1 MNEKILLAARKA
13 DIKTKK
19 QFDDI
24 EHTERICTE
33 RVLRAFADNRVG
45 EAHLLGT
52 TGYGY
57 GDLGRE
63 TLDRIYAQVY
73 GTEDA
78 FVRIQMVSGT
88 HAIATALFGV
98 LRPGD
103 QVLSITGKPYDTIL
117 PTIYK
122 KGGGSLADFGVKFD
136 WLDFEG
142 ELNID
147 KIISA
152 AAGKKMIYIQRSR
165 GYSLRRSLTPGD
177 IDRMVEAIHSKFP
190 DLIVF
195 VDNCYGEF
203 VCASEPKADLIAGSL
218 IKNAGGGL
226 CPCGGYLA
234 GKKELID
241 ICADRLFAQNI
252 GREVGPTL
260 FQNRNMFMGLFMA
273 PHATA
278 EALKTSVFAA
288 ALFDELGFVTEP
300 TYDAERADI
309 VQLIKL
315 ESPELLIKFCRGLQ
329 SGSPIDSYV
338 SPEPWAMPGYDSKV
352 IMAAGGFISGSSVEI
367 SADAPLRPPYAVWLQ
382 GGLTFASGRYAVLRA
397 ARAIVSQQL

>member
-1 MNEKILLAARKA
+1 MNERVLIAAQKAELKIKS
-13 DIKTKK
+13 
-19 QFDDI
+19 QFEKI

-33 RVLRAFADNRVG
+33 RVLKAFSENRVS

-63 TLDRIYAQVY
+63 TLDKVYASVY

-88 HAIATALFGV
+88 HAIATGLFGV

-117 PTIYK
+117 PTIMK

-136 WLDFEG
+136 WLDFDG
-142 ELNID
+142 IFNLNRILSM
-147 KIISA
+147 IT
-152 AAGKKMIYIQRSR
+152 GKKMIYIQRSR
-165 GYSLRRSLTPGD
+165 GYTLRRSLTTGD
-177 IDRMVEAIHSKFP
+177 IDRAIEAIHAKFP
-190 DLIVF
+190 EMIVF

-203 VCASEPKADLIAGSL
+203 VCESEPKADLLAGSL

-241 ICADRLFAQNI
+241 ACADRLFAQDI
-252 GREVGPTL
+252 GREVGATL
-260 FQNRNMFMGLFMA
+260 FQNRSMFMGMFMA

-288 ALFDELGFVTEP
+288 ALFDELGFETEP
-300 TYDAERADI
+300 VFDAERADI
-309 VQLIKL
+309 VQLLKL
-315 ESPELLIKFCRGLQ
+315 GNPELLIRFCRGLQ

-338 SPEPWAMPGYDSKV
+338 SPEPWDMPGYNSKV

-367 SADAPLRPPYAVWLQ
+367 SADAPLREPFAVWLQ
-382 GGLTFASGRYAVLRA
+382 GGLTFAGGRYAVLRA
-397 ARAIVSQQL
+397 AEAIIL

>member
-1 MNEKILLAARKA
+1 MSEKVLVDAQKA
-13 DIKTKK
+13 DLKIKK
-19 QFDDI
+19 QFEKI
-24 EHTERICTE
+24 EYTEHVCTE
-33 RVLRAFADNRVG
+33 RVLKAFAENRVS

-63 TLDRIYAQVY
+63 TLDRVYASVY

-117 PTIYK
+117 PTIMK
-122 KGGGSLADFGVKFD
+122 KGGGSLADFGVQFD
-136 WLDFEG
+136 WLDFNG
-142 ELNID
+142 DFNINQ
-147 KIISA
+147 ILSA
-152 AAGKKMIYIQRSR
+152 VSGKRMVYIQRSR
-165 GYSLRRSLTPGD
+165 GYSLRRSLTSKD
-177 IDRMVEAIHSKFP
+177 VNQVIEAIRAKFP
-190 DLIVF
+190 DIIVF

-203 VCASEPKADLIAGSL
+203 VCESEPQADLLTGSL

-234 GKKELID
+234 GKKELVD
-241 ICADRLFAQNI
+241 ACADRLFALDI
-252 GREVGPTL
+252 GREVGATL
-260 FQNRNMFMGLFMA
+260 FQNRSMFMGLFMA

-288 ALFDELGFVTEP
+288 ALFDELGFETEP
-300 TYDAERADI
+300 AYNDERADI
-309 VQLIKL
+309 VQLLKL
-315 ESPELLIKFCRGLQ
+315 GNPELLVKFCKGLQ

-338 SPEPWAMPGYDSKV
+338 SPEPWEMPGYDSKV

-382 GGLTFASGRYAVLRA
+382 GGLTYASGRYAVLRA
-397 ARAIVSQQL
+397 AEAIVS

>member
-1 MNEKILLAARKA
+1 MNETVLIAAQKA
-13 DIKTKK
+13 DLKVKA
-19 QFDDI
+19 QFEKI
-24 EHTERICTE
+24 EQTERICTE
-33 RVLRAFADNRVG
+33 RVLQAFSENRVS

-63 TLDRIYAQVY
+63 TLDKVYAAVY

-103 QVLSITGKPYDTIL
+103 EVLSITGKPYDTIV
-117 PTIYK
+117 PTIMK

-136 WLDFEG
+136 WLEFNGTFE
-142 ELNID
+142 LD
-147 KIISA
+147 KIFSEA
-152 AAGKKMIYIQRSR
+152 SKSRKKMIYIQRSR
-165 GYSLRRSLTPGD
+165 GYTLRRSLTTGE
-177 IDRMVEAIHSKFP
+177 INQVIEAIHKKFP
-190 DLIVF
+190 DIIVF

-203 VCASEPKADLIAGSL
+203 VCESEPKADLLAGSL

-241 ICADRLFAQNI
+241 ACADRLFAQDI
-252 GREVGPTL
+252 GREVGATL
-260 FQNRNMFMGLFMA
+260 LQNRSMFMGLFMA

-278 EALKTSVFAA
+278 EALKTAVFAA
-288 ALFDELGFVTEP
+288 ALFDELGFATQP
-300 TYDAERADI
+300 AYDDERADI
-309 VQLIKL
+309 VQLLKL
-315 ESPELLIKFCRGLQ
+315 GNPELLVKFCKGLQ
-329 SGSPIDSYV
+329 SGSPIDSHV
-338 SPEPWAMPGYDSKV
+338 SPEPWDMPGYDSKV

-367 SADAPLRPPYAVWLQ
+367 SADAPLREPFSVWLQ

-397 ARAIVSQQL
+397 AEAIVS

>member
-1 MNEKILLAARKA
+1 MNERVLIAAQKAELKIKS
-13 DIKTKK
+13 
-19 QFDDI
+19 QFEKI

-33 RVLRAFADNRVG
+33 RVLKAFSENRVS

-63 TLDRIYAQVY
+63 TLDKVYASVY

-88 HAIATALFGV
+88 HAIATGLFGV

-117 PTIYK
+117 PTIMK

-136 WLDFEG
+136 WLDFDG
-142 ELNID
+142 IFNLNRILSM
-147 KIISA
+147 IT
-152 AAGKKMIYIQRSR
+152 GKKMIYIQRSR
-165 GYSLRRSLTPGD
+165 GYTLRRSLTTGD
-177 IDRMVEAIHSKFP
+177 IDRAIEAIHAKFP
-190 DLIVF
+190 EMIVF

-203 VCASEPKADLIAGSL
+203 VCESEPKADLLAGSL

-241 ICADRLFAQNI
+241 ACADRLFAQDI
-252 GREVGPTL
+252 GREVGATL
-260 FQNRNMFMGLFMA
+260 FQNRSMFMGMFMA

-288 ALFDELGFVTEP
+288 ALFDELGFETEP
-300 TYDAERADI
+300 AFDAERADI
-309 VQLIKL
+309 VQLLKL
-315 ESPELLIKFCRGLQ
+315 GNPELLIRFCKGLQ

-338 SPEPWAMPGYDSKV
+338 SPEPWDMPGYNSKV

-367 SADAPLRPPYAVWLQ
+367 SADAPLREPFAVWLQ
-382 GGLTFASGRYAVLRA
+382 GGLTFAGGRYAVLRA
-397 ARAIVSQQL
+397 AEAIIL

>member
-1 MNEKILLAARKA
+1 MNERVLIAAQKAELKIKS
-13 DIKTKK
+13 
-19 QFDDI
+19 QFEKI

-33 RVLRAFADNRVG
+33 RVLKAFSENRVS

-63 TLDRIYAQVY
+63 TLDKVYASVY

-88 HAIATALFGV
+88 HAIATGLFGV

-117 PTIYK
+117 PTIMK

-136 WLDFEG
+136 WLDFDG
-142 ELNID
+142 IFNLNRILSM
-147 KIISA
+147 IT
-152 AAGKKMIYIQRSR
+152 GKKMIYIQRSR
-165 GYSLRRSLTPGD
+165 GYTLRRSLTTGD
-177 IDRMVEAIHSKFP
+177 IDRAIEAIHAKFP
-190 DLIVF
+190 EMIVF

-203 VCASEPKADLIAGSL
+203 VCESEPKADLLAGSL

-241 ICADRLFAQNI
+241 ACADRLFAQDI
-252 GREVGPTL
+252 GREVGATL
-260 FQNRNMFMGLFMA
+260 FQNRSMFMGMFMA

-288 ALFDELGFVTEP
+288 ALFDELGFETVP
-300 TYDAERADI
+300 AFDAERADI
-309 VQLIKL
+309 VQLLKL
-315 ESPELLIKFCRGLQ
+315 GNPELLIRFCRGLQ

-338 SPEPWAMPGYDSKV
+338 SPEPWDMPGYNSKV

-367 SADAPLRPPYAVWLQ
+367 SADAPLREPFAVWLQ
-382 GGLTFASGRYAVLRA
+382 GGLTFAGGRYAVLRA
-397 ARAIVSQQL
+397 AEAIIL

>member
-1 MNEKILLAARKA
+1 MNEKVLLAAQKA
-13 DIKTKK
+13 EQKIKA
-19 QFDDI
+19 QFEKI
-24 EHTERICTE
+24 EQTERVCTE
-33 RVLRAFADNRVG
+33 RVLRAFSENRVG

-63 TLDRIYAQVY
+63 TLDRVYAAVY

-88 HAIATALFGV
+88 HAISTALFGV

-103 QVLSITGKPYDTIL
+103 EVLSITGKPYDTIL
-117 PTIYK
+117 PAIFN

-136 WLDFEG
+136 WLEFDGKFD
-142 ELNID
+142 LDQILL
-147 KIISA
+147 A
-152 AAGKKMIYIQRSR
+152 AADKKMIYIQRSR
-165 GYSLRRSLTPGD
+165 GYTLRRSLTAAD
-177 IDRMVEAIHSKFP
+177 IDRVIGEIRAKFP
-190 DLIVF
+190 EIIVF

-203 VCASEPKADLIAGSL
+203 VCESEPKADLLAGSL

-234 GKKELID
+234 GKRELIGA
-241 ICADRLFAQNI
+241 CADRLFAQGI
-252 GREVGPTL
+252 GREVGATL
-260 FQNRNMFMGLFMA
+260 FQNRGLFMGLFMA

-278 EALKTSVFAA
+278 EALKTAVFAA
-288 ALFDELGFVTEP
+288 ALFDELDFGTDP
-300 TYDAERADI
+300 AYDAERADI
-309 VQLIKL
+309 VQLLKL
-315 ESPELLIKFCRGLQ
+315 GNPELLIKFCKGLQ
-329 SGSPIDSYV
+329 SGSPVDSHV
-338 SPEPWAMPGYDSKV
+338 SPEPWEMPGYDSKV

-367 SADAPLRPPYAVWLQ
+367 SADAPLREPFAVWLQ

-397 ARAIVSQQL
+397 AEAIVS